1 MTESLDPI
9 DVAAGYLARRDYRSG
24 RGPKPGL
31 SFSPLSVWEDWIDG
45 RLLFSTNNGTCLDS
59 NYNWPTCM
67 TYQQAGDALK
77 GAVSDLHQRYG
88 SRLAQLFIFE
98 QRDMTN
104 NPTGREGN
112 FGAVKTD
119 GSPKGAFFNAIQ
131 SLVNTYR
138 G

>member
-1 MTESLDPI
+1 MGEVQDR
-9 DVAAGYLARRDYRSG
+9 DAG
-24 RGPKPGL
+24 
-31 SFSPLSVWEDWIDG
+31 E
-45 RLLFSTNNGTCLDS
+45 
-59 NYNWPTCM
+59 
-67 TYQQAGDALK
+67 AGDLDRDLDAADDGDE

-98 QRDMTN
+98 QRDMAN
-104 NPTGREGN
+104 DPTGREGN

-119 GSPKGAFFNAIQ
+119 GTPKGAFFNAIQ